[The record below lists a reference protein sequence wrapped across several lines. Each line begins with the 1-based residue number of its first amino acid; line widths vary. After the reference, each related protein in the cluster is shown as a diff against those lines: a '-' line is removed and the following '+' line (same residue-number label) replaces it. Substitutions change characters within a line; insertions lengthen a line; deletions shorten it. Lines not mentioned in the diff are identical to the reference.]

1 MRDLAIERC
10 ISRREF
16 TLAAAMA
23 VLSGVAIS
31 VSGCGGSDSGSPAS
45 PSSGGSGSTPPP
57 ASPGGGRTGSISANH
72 GHSATISSAELGS
85 SGGITL
91 DIRGSADHP
100 HTVALTG
107 AELSAI
113 AGGQRVSKESSSDA
127 SHSHTVTFN

>member
-31 VSGCGGSDSGSPAS
+31 VAGCGGSDSGSPAS
-45 PSSGGSGSTPPP
+45 PTPTTSGTTST
-57 ASPGGGRTGSISANH
+57 GGDRTGAISANH
-72 GHSATISSAELGS
+72 GHTAVVAAAQLGA

-91 DIRGSADHP
+91 NIQGSSGHP
-100 HTVALTG
+100 HTVALSG

-113 AGGQRVSKESSSDA
+113 AANQRVSKESSNDA
-127 SHSHTVTFN
+127 GHTHTVTFN

>member
-31 VSGCGGSDSGSPAS
+31 VAGCGGSDSGSPAS
-45 PSSGGSGSTPPP
+45 PTQTTSGTTS
-57 ASPGGGRTGSISANH
+57 AGGDRNGAISANH
-72 GHSATISSAELGS
+72 GHTAVVAAAQLGASGGISLNIQGS
-85 SGGITL
+85 SG
-91 DIRGSADHP
+91 HP
-100 HTVALTG
+100 HTVALSG

-113 AGGQRVSKESSSDA
+113 AANQRVSKESSNDA
-127 SHSHTVTFN
+127 GHTHTVTFN

>member
-1 MRDLAIERC
+1 MRDQTVALC

-23 VLSGVAIS
+23 VLSSVAIS
-31 VSGCGGSDSGSPAS
+31 VSGCGDS
-45 PSSGGSGSTPPP
+45 SSGAPTAPSQAGSGGTST
-57 ASPGGGRTGSISANH
+57 GGDRTGTISSNH
-72 GHSATISSAELGS
+72 GHSAVITSAQLGA

-91 DIRGSADHP
+91 NIQGTSGHP

-113 AGGQRVSKESSSDA
+113 AGNQRVAKESSTDA
-127 SHSHTVTFN
+127 GHSHTVTFN